1 MELSDRVAI
10 VTGAARGQGA
20 EHARRFIDEGAYVA
34 LADVRDCDELADSL
48 GDRAQPYELDVARGS
63 DWASMVE
70 DVVDRWGRVDILV
83 NNAGIL
89 GQSPNPILDGDIDNL
104 VNVLNVNVV
113 GTYLGMATAGGAM
126 AASGGGSIV
135 NVSSMMGK
143 RGSDR
148 LPAYAASKWAI
159 RGLTQSAAIE
169 LAPQSI
175 RVNTVMPGIIDTDM
189 VRNWVGMADEA
200 EILSRND
207 HRLLIKRLGISED
220 VTEAVLY
227 LASDRASYVTG
238 TDIVIDGGWTIS

>member
-1 MELSDRVAI
+1 
-10 VTGAARGQGA
+10 
-20 EHARRFIDEGAYVA
+20 
-34 LADVRDCDELADSL
+34 
-48 GDRAQPYELDVARGS
+48 
-63 DWASMVE
+63 MVE

-238 TDIVIDGGWTIS
+238 TDIASPRSAQPLVTTILFRAGSERHKRRVSIPRPRPDRSSNLRTQPNSN

>member
-70 DVVDRWGRVDILV
+70 DVVDRWGRVDI
-83 NNAGIL
+83 
-89 GQSPNPILDGDIDNL
+89 L